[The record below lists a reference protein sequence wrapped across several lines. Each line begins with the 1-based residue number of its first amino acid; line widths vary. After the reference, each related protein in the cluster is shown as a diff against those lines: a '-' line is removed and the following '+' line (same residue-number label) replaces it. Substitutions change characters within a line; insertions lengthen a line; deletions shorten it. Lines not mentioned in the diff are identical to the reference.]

1 MSNGATHQLV
11 AAAGIGVILGHLEG
25 TNKEPSPKP
34 LIGAGLAALVTN
46 LPDLLEPALHPQHRQ
61 FFHSVVFVGL
71 IGVAGYKLY
80 TWEPEDDWGSFLRF
94 LLLVGCGA
102 VLVHLAMD
110 ALTKRSLP
118 WVGKI

>member
-1 MSNGATHQLV
+1 MSNGTAHQLV
-11 AAAGIGVILGHLEG
+11 AAASIGVILGQLEE
-25 TNKEPSPKP
+25 TNREPSPKP
-34 LIGAGLAALVTN
+34 LIGACLAALLTN

-80 TWEPEDDWGSFLRF
+80 TWEPNDDWRRVLRF

-118 WVGKI
+118 FIGKI

>member
-34 LIGAGLAALVTN
+34 LIGAGLAALLTN

-61 FFHSVVFVGL
+61 FFHRVAFVGL
-71 IGVAGYKLY
+71 IGLAGYKLY
-80 TWEPEDDWGSFLRF
+80 TWEPDDDWERVLRF

-102 VLVHLAMD
+102 VLVHLAVD

>member
-1 MSNGATHQLV
+1 MSKGTTHQLV
-11 AAAGIGVILGHLEG
+11 AAAGIGVILGHLEE
-25 TNKEPSPKP
+25 TTREPSPKP
-34 LIGAGLAALVTN
+34 LIGAGLAALLTN

-61 FFHSVVFVGL
+61 FFHSVAFVGL
-71 IGVAGYKLY
+71 IGLAGYKLY
-80 TWEPEDDWGSFLRF
+80 TWEPGDDWEKVLRF

-118 WVGKI
+118 LVGTI

>member
-1 MSNGATHQLV
+1 MSNGTTHQFV
-11 AAAGIGVILGHLEG
+11 AAASIGVILGHLEE
-25 TNKEPSPKP
+25 TNMEPSPKP
-34 LIGAGLAALVTN
+34 LIGAGLAALLTN

-61 FFHSVVFVGL
+61 FFHSVAFAGL
-71 IGVAGYKLY
+71 IGLAGYKLY
-80 TWEPEDDWGSFLRF
+80 TWEPDDDWERVLRF

-102 VLVHLAMD
+102 VLVHLAVD

>member
-1 MSNGATHQLV
+1 MPNGTTHQLV
-11 AAAGIGVILGHLEG
+11 AAASIGFILGHLEE
-25 TNKEPSPKP
+25 TNKEPSSKP
-34 LIGAGLAALVTN
+34 IIGASLAALLTN
-46 LPDLLEPALHPQHRQ
+46 LPDLLEPARHPQHRQ
-61 FFHSVVFVGL
+61 FFHSIAFGGL

-80 TWEPEDDWGSFLRF
+80 TWEPGDDWERVLRL

-118 WVGKI
+118 WAGRI

>member
-1 MSNGATHQLV
+1 MSNRTTHQLV
-11 AAAGIGVILGHLEG
+11 AAASIGVILGQLEE
-25 TNKEPSPKP
+25 TNKEPP

-46 LPDLLEPALHPQHRQ
+46 LPDLLEPALHPHHRQ

-71 IGVAGYKLY
+71 IGLAGYKLY
-80 TWEPEDDWGSFLRF
+80 TWEPNDDWERVLRF

-118 WVGKI
+118 LVGKI